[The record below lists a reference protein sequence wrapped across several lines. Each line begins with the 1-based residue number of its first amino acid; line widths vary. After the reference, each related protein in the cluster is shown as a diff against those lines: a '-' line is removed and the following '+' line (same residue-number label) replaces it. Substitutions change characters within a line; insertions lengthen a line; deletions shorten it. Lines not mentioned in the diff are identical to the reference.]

1 MIKKFQPMLLTF
13 LLPVFFLTQLVT
25 SILVYSETRKQ
36 ITERNHEALITTK
49 ENFRKYL
56 DATRGSLSRSA
67 QILAADFGF
76 RSAVASRDPK
86 TISSALK
93 NLSQRVDVS
102 HASLV
107 NASGTVLADL
117 GGDFEGKLSNAAEQL
132 LKQSQ
137 LEGQANGLILSKGHI
152 YQIVVVPVLA
162 PDPIGWIFIGNP
174 IDKNTTEALREQ
186 STLRLDIAFV
196 FQDTNGAAHYTA
208 SSFSAEKSTRILHS
222 LNSEMVS
229 HHSNS
234 THEKVIQVGDESH
247 ITLVEDLRA
256 VSGSEPIFMIVMAS
270 IHEALKPYDS
280 LFRFLAIVAALGF
293 IITVFFAI
301 AIARKMTRPL
311 SAMVDAANKYRAGDY
326 SEKLTE
332 EGPTE
337 LIALASSLNVMSE
350 EISEREQRIFEAANY
365 DNATRLPNRAK
376 ALFDISEYKSKS
388 EDDVSLVA
396 ILLRLENVGDIRMT
410 VGEDMASQFVA
421 KVVERLRFLANADE
435 TLYRLNESE
444 LLYVGRDLDKFD
456 DNKFINGIATALD
469 MPVSLD
475 GVDIDPQFH
484 LGFAGCSKECDAQ
497 TLIRQA
503 DLAAEQAA
511 KSGLLHET
519 YDRDY
524 DEYMA
529 ERLSLV
535 ADMRR
540 AIENNEMALNY
551 QPKVDFATNNVRQ
564 VEALLRWQD
573 SERGVVSPEIFIPL
587 AERTGYIKT
596 ITRWVIERAMQ
607 DCRAWRSQGYDVKV
621 AINLSARD
629 LIEEGFANYIKSQL
643 AANDLDENAVAF
655 EITESAV
662 IESRDKAISLI
673 EKLREFGL
681 DIAIDDFGTGESSM
695 SYLKELPA
703 TELKID
709 KSFVTT
715 IAQNPADQIIVRSA
729 IELGHRLGM
738 KVTAEGIEDIA
749 TESILKDFACDYGQG
764 WLYAKPLS
772 VEKLIELLKK
782 SDTFEIY
789 SKDNVRSLP
798 LN

>member
-1 MIKKFQPMLLTF
+1 MLLAF

-36 ITERNHEALITTK
+36 ITERNHEALFTTK

-56 DATRGSLSRSA
+56 DATRSSLSRSA

-76 RSAVASRDPK
+76 RSAVASKDPR
-86 TISSALK
+86 TISSALE
-93 NLSQRVDVS
+93 NLSKRVDVR

-107 NASGTVLADL
+107 DASGSVLADL
-117 GGDFEGKLSNAAEQL
+117 GGDFKGRLSSAAEQL

-137 LEGQANGLILSKGHI
+137 LEGQANGLILSNGHV
-152 YQIVVVPVLA
+152 YQLVVVPVLA
-162 PDPIGWIFIGNP
+162 PNPIGWIFIGNP
-174 IDKNTTEALREQ
+174 IDKNTTDALREQ

-196 FQDTNGAAHYTA
+196 SQDKSGSAHYTA
-208 SSFSAEKSTRILHS
+208 SSFSDEKSASVLRS
-222 LNSEMVS
+222 LNNEMGVRHPS
-229 HHSNS
+229 G
-234 THEKVIQVGDESH
+234 TEEKVIEIGGESH
-247 ITLVEDLRA
+247 ITLVEDLHA
-256 VSGSEPIFMIVMAS
+256 VSGSEPIFMVVMAS

-280 LFRFLAIVAALGF
+280 LFRFLACVAALGF
-293 IITVFFAI
+293 VITVFFAI

-326 SEKLTE
+326 SEKLAE

-337 LIALASSLNVMSE
+337 LVALANSLNVMSD
-350 EISEREQRIFEAANY
+350 EIAEREQRIFETANY
-365 DNATRLPNRAK
+365 DNATRLANRAK
-376 ALFDISEYKSKS
+376 ALYDINEYETKS
-388 EDDVSLVA
+388 EHDVSLVA
-396 ILLRLENVGDIRMT
+396 ALLRLENVSDIRMT
-410 VGEDMASQFVA
+410 IGQDMASQFVA
-421 KVVERLRFLANADE
+421 KVVERLNFLASDDE
-435 TLYRLNESE
+435 TLYRLNEGA
-444 LLYVGRDLDKFD
+444 LLYIGWEPNGFD
-456 DNKFINGIATALD
+456 QNKFISSVATALD
-469 MPVSLD
+469 LPVSLD

-484 LGFAGCSKECDAQ
+484 LGFAGCSKECNAR

-503 DLAAEQAA
+503 ELAAEQAA
-511 KSGLLHET
+511 ERGLLHET

-529 ERLSLV
+529 ERLSLM

-540 AIENNEMALNY
+540 AVENNEMMLCY
-551 QPKVDFATNNVRQ
+551 QPKVDFESNKVSQ

-587 AERTGYIKT
+587 AERTGYIKA

-607 DCRAWRSQGYDVKV
+607 DCRAWRQQGHQVKV

-629 LIEEGFANYIKSQL
+629 LVEEGFANYIKSQL
-643 AANDLDENAVAF
+643 AANGLDKNAVAF

-662 IESRDKAISLI
+662 IESRDKAIALI

-709 KSFVTT
+709 KSFITA

-749 TESILKDFACDYGQG
+749 TESLLKDFACDYGQG

-772 VEKLIELLKK
+772 LEKLIELLKK